1 MSNQRKKVFILM
13 LALVI
18 AMAMLAGCGGKKG
31 ATDSVSGSDAVWP
44 KADLPSGFPEY
55 TDGTV
60 IYVGTSD
67 KSISIT
73 IKDTS
78 QGVFD
83 TYMADVEKAGYVFD
97 DVTETGY
104 YYAKKSGESGYAL
117 ILSFNSDRKEAIVQ
131 YML

>member
-1 MSNQRKKVFILM
+1 MSKQGKKVFVIV

-31 ATDSVSGSDAVWP
+31 GTDSVSGSDAAWP

-55 TDGTV
+55 TDGNV
-60 IYVGTSD
+60 IYVGTSE

-73 IKDTS
+73 IKETS
-78 QGVFD
+78 QGAFD
-83 TYMADVEKAGYVFD
+83 TYMAEVEKAGYVFD
-97 DVTETGY
+97 DVTDTGY
-104 YYAKKSGESGYAL
+104 YYAKKSGEGGYAL
-117 ILSFNSDRKEAIVQ
+117 ILYFSSDRNEAIVQ